1 MRDHQVSCDMLRKVF
16 FIACFSLP
24 LCCCVI
30 AQESYEEYL
39 KARKSEYSSY
49 KKKAQEDFAAYRA
62 KVNAEYTRFMRERWK
77 AFSGEEPIPA
87 PEQEPPVPP
96 TVAPQEEQDRPAVDR
111 PIIIDKIIEK
121 PLAPISVPQPVV
133 QIDKEPQPLP
143 VVPTTPRKENF
154 PEDKQPKP
162 SSDTRFA
169 FSFYGTECRVQLDRE
184 QKFTLKNSQEDAVAD
199 IWEQLCSD
207 NYTDMV
213 ADCLRLKKELDLCD
227 WAYLKMAETLGNAFL
242 GKESDEATLLQ
253 AFILNQSG
261 YRIRLARGNDSHLYL
276 LIASD
281 YTIYGKRFFLLD
293 NSRFYLLRAYE
304 GNTMHIFD
312 RKFPN
317 DCALSLA
324 VENTPRF
331 SSEMSDVRTLA
342 AKKYPEVT
350 VTVSTNKNL
359 MDFLS
364 DYPSSAVDNDEST
377 KWSTFADIP
386 LSPENRERLYPALQ
400 KAIAGKSE
408 QDAAN
413 MLINFVQTAFVYEY
427 DDKVWGGDRIFAA
440 DETLYYPYSD
450 CEDRAILFTR
460 LVRDLMGLE
469 TALVYY
475 PGHLAA
481 AVRFNENIPGDY
493 FVIGDKRYLVC
504 DPTYIG
510 ANIGRTM
517 QGMNNNEAQVIL
529 LDR

>member
-1 MRDHQVSCDMLRKVF
+1 
-16 FIACFSLP
+16 
-24 LCCCVI
+24 
-30 AQESYEEYL
+30 
-39 KARKSEYSSY
+39 
-49 KKKAQEDFAAYRA
+49 
-62 KVNAEYTRFMRERWK
+62 
-77 AFSGEEPIPA
+77 
-87 PEQEPPVPP
+87 
-96 TVAPQEEQDRPAVDR
+96 
-111 PIIIDKIIEK
+111 
-121 PLAPISVPQPVV
+121 
-133 QIDKEPQPLP
+133 
-143 VVPTTPRKENF
+143 
-154 PEDKQPKP
+154 
-162 SSDTRFA
+162 
-169 FSFYGTECRVQLDRE
+169 
-184 QKFTLKNSQEDAVAD
+184 
-199 IWEQLCSD
+199 
-207 NYTDMV
+207 
-213 ADCLRLKKELDLCD
+213 
-227 WAYLKMAETLGNAFL
+227 
-242 GKESDEATLLQ
+242 
-253 AFILNQSG
+253 
-261 YRIRLARGNDSHLYL
+261 
-276 LIASD
+276 
-281 YTIYGKRFFLLD
+281 
-293 NSRFYLLRAYE
+293 
-304 GNTMHIFD
+304 
-312 RKFPN
+312 
-317 DCALSLA
+317 
-324 VENTPRF
+324 
-331 SSEMSDVRTLA
+331 
-342 AKKYPEVT
+342 
-350 VTVSTNKNL
+350 